1 MLMLVST
8 SSSLA
13 VVEKYVV
20 IRDDGAMSKA
30 VLMFGDSKRSQINA
44 SDRKRLCAVQG
55 LQPAAKAVLLR

>member
-13 VVEKYVV
+13 VVENYVV
-20 IRDDGAMSKA
+20 IRDDGAMSSSLD
-30 VLMFGDSKRSQINA
+30 VGDSKRSQINA
-44 SDRKRLCAVQG
+44 SDLKRLCAVQG